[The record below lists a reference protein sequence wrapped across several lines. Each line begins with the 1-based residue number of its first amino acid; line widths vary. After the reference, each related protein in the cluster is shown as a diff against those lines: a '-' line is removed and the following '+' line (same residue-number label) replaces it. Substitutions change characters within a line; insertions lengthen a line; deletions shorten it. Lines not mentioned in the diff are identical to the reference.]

1 MVGKEALPTE
11 MERGESPLNS
21 PSSTTTFRPG
31 DIVGEQCREQGL
43 PLLRPFSLGSS

>member
-21 PSSTTTFRPG
+21 PSSKNYLSPNMITNE
-31 DIVGEQCREQGL
+31 DRE
-43 PLLRPFSLGSS
+43 LRR